1 MHVRSIAAACA
12 LAAGAFAAP
21 FAYAD
26 DASSSE
32 ISELRRQLAAQER
45 RLRELEGRS
54 STQDEIEA
62 AVAKY
67 VGSTPAVGVLV
78 GGDDAGKAGFPSGGA
93 PFISQGDNKINFH
106 FRNQVRYSAFLYS
119 TDAVGTRGTTPN
131 ALTGAEPRDRSGFE
145 LERFYFGVDG
155 TVFCPNVTYNMTLNL
170 DSDTGSGVEKEFMWI
185 DWKYHGEHHIR
196 GGVDKV
202 PFTYEEQN
210 SSASLAFVD
219 RSMYAKAFAL
229 DSDTGVMLWG
239 NFGPCGCEKQFL
251 YKVMASNGEGNVGQ
265 QASVFNQDAL
275 DTYSDQLLFSAM
287 LEWTITCKDWKF
299 DEVDNRECGDRS
311 RLDASIGIAGYYE
324 NDDDVN
330 LKSPGMAVR
339 STGPLDRYGVG
350 AWFRAR
356 WHGFTAVLEGGMRN
370 VDFTRG
376 STAADQTDYGAELTI
391 HHRFYESRWGVGAKA
406 GIIWLDD
413 NYLTLPVG
421 AGAVPLNDTITEY
434 GVVVNYFFHDHGN
447 KISADVTMVNDNSAV
462 RSSSAGY
469 LWDPSKGVAV
479 EDGVMVRL
487 QWQINF

>member
-54 STQDEIEA
+54 SSQDEIEA
-62 AVAKY
+62 AVARY
-67 VGSTPAVGVLV
+67 VSSTSPLAVLV
-78 GGDDAGKAGFPSGGA
+78 AGDEAGKAGFPQGGA
-93 PFISQGDNKINFH
+93 PFIQQGNNKINFR
-106 FRNQVRYSAFLYS
+106 FRNQVRYEAFLYS
-119 TDAVGTRGTTPN
+119 DDAVGTRTSPAL
-131 ALTGAEPRDRSGFE
+131 ALTGEPPMDRSGFE
-145 LERFYFGVDG
+145 IERLYFGIDG
-155 TVFCPNVTYNMTLNL
+155 SVFCPEITYQMTLNL
-170 DSDTGSGVEKEFMWI
+170 DNDTGGSIEKEFMWI

-196 GGVDKV
+196 AGIDKV

-210 SSASLAFVD
+210 SSAALAFVD
-219 RSMYAKAFAL
+219 RALYTKAFAL

-251 YKVMASNGEGNVGQ
+251 YKFMASNGEGNTAQ

-275 DTYSDQLLFSAM
+275 DTYSDQLLFTAM
-287 LEWTITCKDWKF
+287 LEWTLTCKDWKF
-299 DEVDNRECGDRS
+299 DEVDHRECEERC

-356 WHGFTAVLEGGMRN
+356 WHGWSALLEGGMRT

-376 STAADQTDYGAELTI
+376 STAPTQTDYGVELMV
-391 HHRFYESRWGVGAKA
+391 HHRFESSPWGVGVR
-406 GIIWLDD
+406 GGMIWLDD
-413 NYLTLPVG
+413 DYLTLPVG
-421 AGAVPLNDTITEY
+421 AGSVALEDTISEV

-447 KISADVTMVNDNSAV
+447 KVSADVTWLQDNSAV

-469 LWDPSKGVAV
+469 LWDPTKGVAV
-479 EDGVMVRL
+479 EDGIMLRL